1 MAVLSLRMSDTE
13 LNLVKEYASI
23 HNINIS
29 SFVRNLILD
38 KLCDDIGAEEEKRIY
53 DLWQERKN
61 QPTYTAQEVFDE
73 LGI

>member
-13 LNLVKEYASI
+13 LNLVKEYAKI

-38 KLCDDIGAEEEKRIY
+38 KLCDDIGADEEKRIY
-53 DLWQERKN
+53 NLWQEGKN
-61 QPTYTAQEVFDE
+61 QPTYKAQEVFDE

>member
-1 MAVLSLRMSDTE
+1 MAVLSLRMSDIE
-13 LNLVKEYASI
+13 LNLVKEYAKI

-29 SFVRNLILD
+29 SFVRSLILD
-38 KLCDDIGAEEEKRIY
+38 KLYDDIDVSEEKRIY
-53 DLWQERKN
+53 NLWQESKK